1 MIAYASIAVLV
12 AIAAM
17 IVVAR
22 GRIAELQS
30 GLAGG
35 NVGPGCAIAQAV
47 AVLLLA
53 LLIFLGHRAGMF

>member
-1 MIAYASIAVLV
+1 MIAYASIAILV

-17 IVVAR
+17 IVIAR

-35 NVGPGCAIAQAV
+35 AVGPGCAVAQA
-47 AVLLLA
+47 AALLLIA
-53 LLIFLGHRAGMF
+53 LLILVGHLAGMF